1 MIAKPREN
9 NRWFG
14 IGRQKKLRRH
24 WNWIKSMDTF
34 GHKAEL
40 IITNQ
45 KTLCI
50 YIYISENFYICNIHI
65 CKTWNRVYPP
75 KRIEIVRPKHPI
87 QPSSLQSLLT
97 SLGAMRSAHRKR
109 NVARNEARS
118 MGRDRLG
125 PAESRRVAPDL
136 KGICMD
142 FNPLAWTPR
151 IADASWVIMHVNA
164 VSLKVYEKR
173 FWTPVIL
180 YSTLP
185 HNPCLHT

>member
-50 YIYISENFYICNIHI
+50 YIYIYISENFYICNIHI

-75 KRIEIVRPKHPI
+75 KTHRNFQTKSIPSNHP
-87 QPSSLQSLLT
+87 PCSPCSPHLV
-97 SLGAMRSAHRKR
+97 AMRSAHRKR

-142 FNPLAWTPR
+142 FNPFAWTPR

-164 VSLKVYEKR
+164 VLSQSLWEEVLNPSHSLLDS
-173 FWTPVIL
+173 TP
-180 YSTLP
+180 
-185 HNPCLHT
+185 